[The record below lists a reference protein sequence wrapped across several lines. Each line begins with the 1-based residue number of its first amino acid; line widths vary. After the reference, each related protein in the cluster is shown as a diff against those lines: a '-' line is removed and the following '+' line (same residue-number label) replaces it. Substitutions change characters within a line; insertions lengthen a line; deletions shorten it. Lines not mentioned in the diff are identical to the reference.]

1 MLSPFQTSCRLT
13 RSATP
18 CCVSSLMWLPFV
30 GKRQKTKAN
39 HLGQFQVDHDIWKY
53 LPCGTLTCS
62 ISVFTAITWAHFP
75 VFYENLVIYVWPCK
89 SFPIEKS
96 KTSLLSLLLNSSL
109 VEFLYELFIRQ
120 FEHQHPAA
128 NGLLWP
134 FLGILFFFL
143 KMINMASVQ
152 LVFVSSGIYSRLI
165 PLQLQTSA
173 FRFSCVQWK
182 QSGPAHCL
190 NVMFFIVFLLCC
202 SLLPTNMELLIY
214 SSSSPFGKDDQFSY
228 YSLKISRGNC
238 SLVIKLV
245 YLWRW
250 LLLKWGKKERKF
262 ESNISWKPLT
272 SLKLCGF

>member
-143 KMINMASVQ
+143 RWLIWLQFSWFLFLV
-152 LVFVSSGIYSRLI
+152 VFVPDLSLYNCRL
-165 PLQLQTSA
+165 
-173 FRFSCVQWK
+173 
-182 QSGPAHCL
+182 
-190 NVMFFIVFLLCC
+190 LL
-202 SLLPTNMELLIY
+202 S
-214 SSSSPFGKDDQFSY
+214 D
-228 YSLKISRGNC
+228 
-238 SLVIKLV
+238 SLVCSESSLV
-245 YLWRW
+245 LH
-250 LLLKWGKKERKF
+250 
-262 ESNISWKPLT
+262 IV
-272 SLKLCGF
+272 